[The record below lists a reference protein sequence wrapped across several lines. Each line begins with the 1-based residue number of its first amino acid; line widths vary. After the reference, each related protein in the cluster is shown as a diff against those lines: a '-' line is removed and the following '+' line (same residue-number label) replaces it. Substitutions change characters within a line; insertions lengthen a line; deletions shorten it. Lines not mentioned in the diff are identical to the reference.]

1 MSQECP
7 ERAPAKRH
15 EWRFHRRNEGYRG
28 RMDGRNGTRSTAVLE
43 QLGSEVGTLVEQEL
57 ALAKAEM
64 AENAASAALG
74 LGSALIAALLGLCA
88 MVLLVTSLVLGLATA
103 MSAWLAALL
112 VAAGLL
118 LVAGAIAALAAS
130 RLRGTTLLPRRTIA
144 WIKEDI
150 RWLERATRSGT
161 RS

>member
-1 MSQECP
+1 
-7 ERAPAKRH
+7 
-15 EWRFHRRNEGYRG
+15 
-28 RMDGRNGTRSTAVLE
+28 MDSSSGPSSSAVLE

-74 LGSALIAALLGLCA
+74 LASAITAALLGACA
-88 MVLLVTSLVLGLATA
+88 AALLVTSLVLGLATA
-103 MSAWLAALL
+103 MPAWLAALL

-118 LVAGAIAALAAS
+118 LIAVAIAAFASS
-130 RLRGTTLLPRRTIA
+130 RLRGATLLPRRTIA
-144 WIKEDI
+144 WIKEDMQ
-150 RWLERATRSGT
+150 WLGRATRSET